1 MATFDELR
9 TKLRARVLNAT
20 SANYYDNTDLLGM
33 LEDASREIAA
43 AFRFPK
49 AISSAIPLVAG
60 DVDVSPLPSTLVD
73 VESVNVGG
81 LTLPKRAYPYVK
93 MMQQIPQAKWPRG
106 YFFDTHF
113 GTAATLMIGP
123 PSAGSVNALVEYVA
137 DPYAG
142 ATVTSATE
150 VWSGAHENFHELVL
164 LRGAV
169 KSFEL
174 TFEMEDA
181 QYYLGRYAQV
191 LQEFAG
197 FLGLPV
203 PEQLKGPAKP

>member
-1 MATFDELR
+1 MATLGDIR

-20 SANYYDNTDLLGM
+20 SANYYDDTDLLGIV
-33 LEDASREIAA
+33 EDASREIAA
-43 AFRFPK
+43 GFRFPRV
-49 AISSAIPLVAG
+49 ISSAIALVAG
-60 DVDVSPLPSTLVD
+60 DIDVSPLPSTLVD

-93 MMQQIPQAKWPRG
+93 MLQQIPQAKWPRG

-123 PSAGSVNALVEYVA
+123 PSAGAVNAVIEYVA
-137 DPYAG
+137 DPYDG
-142 ATVTSATE
+142 ATVTSVTT
-150 VWSGAHENFHELVL
+150 VWNGAHSNFHELVL
-164 LRGAV
+164 LRSAV

-181 QYYLGRYAQV
+181 QYYLGRYSEV
-191 LQEFAG
+191 LQEFAS
-197 FLGLPV
+197 FLGM
-203 PEQLKGPAKP
+203 